1 MIMFFVALLVADTAG
16 QSQNATAGG
25 PDIVERSIRQKVKA
39 GQMDGMEIII
49 YEVKGETLIPVRDP
63 SRIFKDGDLLRI
75 EFTSS
80 IEGYVYFVN
89 ISPDGKRAVIFPDTG
104 ETNRIIKGK
113 TYRLPEDTDLEF
125 TGEQKGD
132 EIIQVIM
139 TSERIAFFDDAIKKS
154 GGELDADS
162 ASAAAELVSMA
173 GKKKS
178 GIDSEPIAK
187 VLPTNNSG
195 EVLSRGLRL
204 KTQVLAPKEKDEKGT
219 VIAIPD
225 GLKDG
230 GIAVIEILIRH
241 R

>member
-1 MIMFFVALLVADTAG
+1 MITIFIAALVANTNG

-25 PDIVERSIRQKVKA
+25 PDIVERGIRQKVKA
-39 GQMDGMEIII
+39 GLMDGMEIII
-49 YEVKGETLIPVRDP
+49 YEVKGETLIPVFDP
-63 SRIFKDGDLLRI
+63 SRVFKDGDLLRI
-75 EFTSS
+75 EFKSS

-89 ISPDGKRAVIFPDTG
+89 ISPDGKKAVIFPDV
-104 ETNRIIKGK
+104 EESNRIIKGK
-113 TYRLPEDTDLEF
+113 TYRLPEDTELEF
-125 TGEQKGD
+125 TGAQKGD

-139 TSERIAFFDDAIKKS
+139 SSERIAFFDDAIKKT
-154 GGELDADS
+154 GGELDAYS
-162 ASAAAELVSMA
+162 ASAAAELVNMA

-178 GIDSEPIAK
+178 GIDSETIAK

-204 KTQVLAPKEKDEKGT
+204 KTQVLAPKDKEEKGT

-230 GIAVIEILIRH
+230 GIAVFEILIRH